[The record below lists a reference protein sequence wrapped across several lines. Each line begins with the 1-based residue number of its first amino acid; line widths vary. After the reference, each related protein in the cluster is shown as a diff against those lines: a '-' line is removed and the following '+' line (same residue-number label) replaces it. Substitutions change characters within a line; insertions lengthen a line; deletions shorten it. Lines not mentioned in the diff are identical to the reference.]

1 MLFGVK
7 DKHLMSNNVT
17 IKIAKKKKYWKSLL
31 IINLTSPRIL
41 LAFYQKG
48 EYKAQCSYQSTKVFD
63 SRAKTFPTS
72 FFIKSQFNYCPLIW
86 MLRSRR
92 TLTE

>member
-48 EYKAQCSYQSTKVFD
+48 EYKAQCFYQSTKVYD
-63 SRAKTFPTS
+63 SRAKD
-72 FFIKSQFNYCPLIW
+72 ILNILFNKVSL
-86 MLRSRR
+86 
-92 TLTE
+92 